1 MKNFANA
8 FLGGKE
14 GAIGLVIL
22 AVLILLVMPM
32 FLDIFRLNLM
42 GKYLTFAFVAIGLV
56 LCWGHGGILFG
67 IIITPNKALTI
78 GSFNGNGWEPK
89 ELEELVSL
97 YVVEVKVTFVLL
109 IVTVPTKNMYL
120 DLLLLATVYALL
132 KVLTGPSA
140 LRPSLSSLPLLF

>member
-1 MKNFANA
+1 MKNLMNA

-56 LCWGHGGILFG
+56 LCW
-67 IIITPNKALTI
+67 
-78 GSFNGNGWEPK
+78 
-89 ELEELVSL
+89 
-97 YVVEVKVTFVLL
+97 
-109 IVTVPTKNMYL
+109 
-120 DLLLLATVYALL
+120 
-132 KVLTGPSA
+132 
-140 LRPSLSSLPLLF
+140 

>member
-1 MKNFANA
+1 MKNLMNA

-56 LCWGHGGILFG
+56 LCWGHGGILSLGQGIFFG
-67 IIITPNKALTI
+67 IGGYCMAMFLK
-78 GSFNGNGWEPK
+78 
-89 ELEELVSL
+89 LEASS
-97 YVVEVKVTFVLL
+97 VENT
-109 IVTVPTKNMYL
+109 
-120 DLLLLATVYALL
+120 
-132 KVLTGPSA
+132 SA
-140 LRPSLSSLPLLF
+140 RRAFASLSSSKSPITVPNVSERVARLMLLSGASAISSEPPNGLRALRALA

>member
-1 MKNFANA
+1 MKNLMNA

-56 LCWGHGGILFG
+56 LCWGLHGH
-67 IIITPNKALTI
+67 
-78 GSFNGNGWEPK
+78 
-89 ELEELVSL
+89 
-97 YVVEVKVTFVLL
+97 
-109 IVTVPTKNMYL
+109 VPET
-120 DLLLLATVYALL
+120 
-132 KVLTGPSA
+132 
-140 LRPSLSSLPLLF
+140 